1 MQAQKPSPKARNG
14 IKIED
19 NKDGSEEEEDDD
31 DDDDEQVFKQ
41 QPLLSENFPPV
52 APTRVSEDRLGTAHG
67 NRRNRIQ

>member
-31 DDDDEQVFKQ
+31 DDDMSKYLSSSPCFRKTF
-41 QPLLSENFPPV
+41 LL
-52 APTRVSEDRLGTAHG
+52 
-67 NRRNRIQ
+67 